1 MNNHAYV
8 DTCTLLGWASARLPD
23 SDPQDRAVAAFV
35 EALVADSSRRASA
48 SGITL
53 MEFYDNA
60 ATWFRG
66 GTNGASE
73 QWLDGVIDD
82 LHAWQADGRLEVL
95 EPAPKLYE
103 RAMHYVRLNT
113 QPDKR
118 KFRAMDAAHLAQA
131 VRWSRELREQVDL
144 ISWDP
149 DFRKLIDRHDGFR
162 PYVVQVDPRTGTDL
176 TARS

>member
-1 MNNHAYV
+1 VNAHAYV
-8 DTCTLLGWASARLPD
+8 DACSLLSWASARLPGC
-23 SDPQDRAVAAFV
+23 DPQDQAVAAYV
-35 EALVADSSRRASA
+35 EALVAVPQRRAAASA
-48 SGITL
+48 ITL

-66 GTNGASE
+66 GRNGATE
-73 QWLDGVIDD
+73 QWLDDVMDD
-82 LHAWQADGRLEVL
+82 LHAWQADGRLSVL

-118 KFRAMDAAHLAQA
+118 KFRAMDAAHLVQA

-144 ISWDP
+144 ISWDS
-149 DFRKLIDRHDGFR
+149 DFAKLIQRHVGFS